1 MPIRVLDPDGRVTR
15 TVSPAN
21 ARSWVERSRARWLHA
36 NDVQPN
42 REYGT
47 IILSQQLKELPEER
61 IMTQIF
67 NGDGE
72 LLGWLWMDTSELWIR
87 KKRIAQVG
95 NSSEDGPRAAILP
108 HVVDPGAMEAI
119 RRIEGWRIAEGL
131 KARAAV
137 RAEIERAM
145 PKLAGE
151 QLEKMI
157 LAMVYR
163 RFGRDETDLV
173 LKDLKDLRRQI
184 VAMEI
189 ALAPDMADVRQEL
202 AYKI

>member
-1 MPIRVLDPDGRVTR
+1 MSIRVLDPDGRAIR
-15 TVSPAN
+15 SVSSAK
-21 ARSWVERSRARWLHA
+21 AHSWVEHARARWLHA
-36 NDVQPN
+36 DEVQPN
-42 REYGT
+42 REHGT
-47 IILSQQLKELPEER
+47 IILNCALKELPEER
-61 IMTQIF
+61 VMTQIF

-95 NSSEDGPRAAILP
+95 ASSEDGPRAAILP
-108 HVVDPGAMEAI
+108 HVVGSSAMQAI

-137 RAEIERAM
+137 RAEIESAM
-145 PKLAGE
+145 STMTGE
-151 QLEKMI
+151 QLENMI
-157 LAMVYR
+157 LAEVR
-163 RFGRDETDLV
+163 IRLGKDEADLV
-173 LKDLKDLRRQI
+173 LKDLKEMRRRI
-184 VAMEI
+184 VSMEI

>member
-1 MPIRVLDPDGRVTR
+1 MSIRVLDPDGRVIWS
-15 TVSPAN
+15 VSSTKGHN
-21 ARSWVERSRARWLHA
+21 WVEHARARWLHA
-36 NDVQPN
+36 QGVQPN
-42 REYGT
+42 RKNGT
-47 IILSQQLKELPEER
+47 IILSHQPRELPEEKV
-61 IMTQIF
+61 MTQIY

-95 NSSEDGPRAAILP
+95 TSSEDGPRAAILP
-108 HVVDPGAMEAI
+108 HVVDPRAMEAI

-131 KARAAV
+131 KARAVV
-137 RAEIERAM
+137 RAEIESAM
-145 PKLAGE
+145 STMAGE
-151 QLEKMI
+151 QLEDMI
-157 LAMVYR
+157 LAEVSMR
-163 RFGRDETDLV
+163 LGKDEADLV
-173 LKDLKDLRRQI
+173 LKDLKEMRRRI

>member
-21 ARSWVERSRARWLHA
+21 ARSWVENARARWLHA

-47 IILSQQLKELPEER
+47 IVLSHQLKELPEER
-61 IMTQIF
+61 VMTQIF

-87 KKRIAQVG
+87 KKRITQVG
-95 NSSEDGPRAAILP
+95 ASSEDGPRAAILP
-108 HVVDPGAMEAI
+108 HVVAPQAMQAI

-137 RAEIERAM
+137 RTEIESAM
-145 PKLAGE
+145 STMADE
-151 QLEKMI
+151 RLENMI
-157 LAMVYR
+157 LAAVHQR
-163 RFGRDETDLV
+163 LGKDEADLV
-173 LKDLKDLRRQI
+173 LKDLKEIRRRI

-189 ALAPDMADVRQEL
+189 ALAPDMADIRQEL

>member
-1 MPIRVLDPDGRVTR
+1 MSIRVLDPDGRVIR
-15 TVSPAN
+15 SVSSAK
-21 ARSWVERSRARWLHA
+21 AHSWVEHARARWLHA
-36 NDVQPN
+36 DEVQPN
-42 REYGT
+42 REHGT
-47 IILSQQLKELPEER
+47 IILNCPLKELPEER
-61 IMTQIF
+61 VMTQIF

-95 NSSEDGPRAAILP
+95 ASSEDGPRAAILP
-108 HVVDPGAMEAI
+108 HVVDPRAMEAI

-137 RAEIERAM
+137 RAEIESAM
-145 PKLAGE
+145 STMAGE
-151 QLEKMI
+151 QLEDMI
-157 LAMVYR
+157 LAEVSMR
-163 RFGRDETDLV
+163 LGKDEADLV
-173 LKDLKDLRRQI
+173 LKDLKEMRRRI

>member
-15 TVSPAN
+15 SVSPAN
-21 ARSWVERSRARWLHA
+21 ARNWVERSRARWLHA
-36 NDVQPN
+36 DKVQPN
-42 REYGT
+42 REHGT
-47 IILSQQLKELPEER
+47 IILNCPLKELPEER
-61 IMTQIF
+61 VMTQIF

-95 NSSEDGPRAAILP
+95 ASSEDGPRAAILP
-108 HVVDPGAMEAI
+108 HVVDPRAMEAI

-137 RAEIERAM
+137 RAEIESVM
-145 PKLAGE
+145 STMAGE
-151 QLEKMI
+151 QLENMI
-157 LAMVYR
+157 LATVYQR
-163 RFGRDETDLV
+163 LGKSEADLA
-173 LKDLKDLRRQI
+173 LKDLKEMRRRI

>member
-1 MPIRVLDPDGRVTR
+1 MSIRVLDPNGRTIR
-15 TVSPAN
+15 SVSSAK
-21 ARSWVERSRARWLHA
+21 AHSWVEHARARWLHA
-36 NDVQPN
+36 DDVQPN
-42 REYGT
+42 RERGT
-47 IILSQQLKELPEER
+47 IILNCALKELPEER
-61 IMTQIF
+61 VMTQIF

-87 KKRIAQVG
+87 KKRMAQVG
-95 NSSEDGPRAAILP
+95 ASSEDGPRAAILP
-108 HVVDPGAMEAI
+108 HVVDPRAMDAI

-137 RAEIERAM
+137 RAEIESAM
-145 PKLAGE
+145 SAMAGE
-151 QLEKMI
+151 QLEDMI
-157 LAMVYR
+157 LSAVSMR
-163 RFGRDETDLV
+163 LGKGEADLV
-173 LKDLKDLRRQI
+173 LKDLREMRRRI